1 MNVLTYDVEE
11 WYMEKIL
18 RGGREF
24 KYQQFDETFSEL
36 LDKLDGL
43 GLKATFFCV
52 GQLAKEFPDVVKRID
67 QKGHEIGCHSN
78 THSFLTKMDE
88 QTLRQDTTE
97 AIKALEDLTGKKVT
111 SYRAP
116 AFSITDNNKW
126 AIGVLADCGI
136 EYDASIFP
144 AVRDFGGYP
153 LFPEKKP
160 CKIVYDGATIKEFP
174 ISVTTIL
181 GKRIVYSGGGY
192 FRVLPF
198 GLVNRIFQIEDY
210 NICYFHLSD
219 LLNIKVK
226 LMNRKDYESYFK
238 EPGTIK
244 NRMVRYA
251 KSNLGRGDT
260 FSKLFKLMS
269 DNEFVNIG
277 EASKQIDWNK
287 AKTVVFR

>member
-1 MNVLTYDVEE
+1 MNILTFDIEE
-11 WYMEKIL
+11 WYMEKTL
-18 RGGREF
+18 RGGREY
-24 KYQQFDETFSEL
+24 KYQQYDESFAKLMES
-36 LDKLDGL
+36 LDRF

-52 GQLAKEFPDVVKRID
+52 GQLAKEFPDVVKQID

-78 THSFLTKMDE
+78 IHSFLTKMDE
-88 QTLRQDTTE
+88 QTLRQDTME
-97 AIKALEDLTGKKVT
+97 AMKALEDLTGKKVT

-116 AFSITDNNKW
+116 AFSVTKNNPW
-126 AIGVLADCGI
+126 AVGVLADCGI

-160 CKIVYDGATIKEFP
+160 CKIVYDGAIIKEFP

-192 FRVLPF
+192 FRVTPYW
-198 GLVNRIFQIEDY
+198 LVNRFFNKEDY

-226 LMNRKDYESYFK
+226 LMNRQDYESYFK
-238 EPGTIK
+238 EQGTIK
-244 NRMVRYA
+244 NRMVRFA

-260 FSKLFKLMS
+260 FGKLIKLMS
-269 DNEFVNIG
+269 DNEFVSVCD
-277 EASKQIDWNK
+277 ASKQIDWDK